1 MSNLIAKEDK
11 FIFKTSLI
19 IENSL
24 NDQTIK
30 SLVDDYGYDEEK
42 LNYGV
47 ELLNNVKKAQLT
59 KNEDGSEFIEKKNEY
74 EKSFN
79 DAYNL
84 YMDYVKIS
92 RVAFRE
98 NDQIISLLG
107 INGLRKKNP
116 DEFLKQA
123 EIFYS
128 GALKYDVVKSEL
140 LKFKITEEKL
150 QNGFNLVKDFVKL
163 YQEISIERA
172 ETIGFT
178 KNKNDNLQKLE
189 RWIKDYKVILK
200 IALRSDETL
209 LKKLGL

>member
-1 MSNLIAKEDK
+1 MTNLRATEDK
-11 FIFKTSLI
+11 FIFKAPLI

-30 SLVDDYGYDEEK
+30 SLVDEYGYDEEK
-42 LNYGV
+42 LNYGA
-47 ELLNNVKKAQLT
+47 ELLDNLKKAQLT
-59 KNEDGSEFIEKKNEY
+59 KNEDGSEFIEKKNQY
-74 EKSFN
+74 DRAFN
-79 DAYNL
+79 DAFNL

-98 NDQIISLLG
+98 NDQVISLLG

-123 EIFYS
+123 EMFYS
-128 GALKYDVVKSEL
+128 GALKSDIVKSEL

-150 QNGFNLVKDFVKL
+150 QNGLNLVKDFVKL
-163 YQEISIERA
+163 YQEVSIERA

-178 KNKNDNLQKLE
+178 KNKNM
-189 RWIKDYKVILK
+189 
-200 IALRSDETL
+200 
-209 LKKLGL
+209 